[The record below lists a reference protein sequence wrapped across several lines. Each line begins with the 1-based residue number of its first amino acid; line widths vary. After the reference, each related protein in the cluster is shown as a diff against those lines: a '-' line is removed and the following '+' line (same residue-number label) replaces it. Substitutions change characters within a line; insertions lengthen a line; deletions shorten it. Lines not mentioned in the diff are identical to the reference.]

1 MGRGRRRV
9 VRGLVILGSILAFL
23 SVFGIWTERQ
33 ALNTDDWVNTSGR
46 LLENETIR
54 EQLGEYLVDQLYE
67 NVDVR
72 KELEEI
78 LPDDTKELAGPA
90 AGGLRQV
97 AGQGA
102 EKVLETSTAQELW
115 EESNRTAH
123 EQLLAVLEDKKE
135 AVSTDEGTV
144 SLNLGQ
150 LVSNL
155 AEQVGIGE
163 SLAEKLPADAAQI
176 EILKSDELKTAQ
188 DIAIAIKGLALLLSI
203 LTFACFAAAIYLS
216 REGRWVTVLLSGV
229 GLVAAGFAVIVTRQ
243 IAGGIVVDQLV
254 KTESVKP
261 AGEAAWSIGTSL
273 MTSIATTVI
282 IVGVLF
288 LVAGWLASPTGSAR
302 ATRRYLA
309 PTLRQHSAYVYAG
322 LGVLVGFYFLTGPSQ
337 GLRSFLTT
345 LVVAAMAAFG
355 IHELRKQ
362 TAEEYPE
369 ASYDDVFGRTRD
381 KVVDAV
387 KDANIPEKVS
397 EQASKLRLSEMRRPE
412 GDEQEAAQPAT
423 EAPTAT
429 LPVDEDDARLERLER
444 LGTLREKGILS
455 DEEFATEKARLLGR
469 DKQSG
474 R

>member
-9 VRGLVILGSILAFL
+9 VRGLIVLGSILAFL
-23 SVFGIWTERQ
+23 SVFAIWTERQ
-33 ALNTDDWVNTSGR
+33 ALDTDDWVETSGR
-46 LLENETIR
+46 FLENETIR
-54 EQLGEYLVDQLYE
+54 AELSAYLVDQLYE

-78 LPDDTKELAGPA
+78 LPDDTKDLAGPA

-102 EKVLETSTAQELW
+102 EKVLETATAQELW

-123 EQLLAVLEDKKE
+123 EQLLAVLENKKE
-135 AVSTDEGTV
+135 AISTDEGNV

-150 LVSNL
+150 LVTNL

-163 SLAEKLPADAAQI
+163 SLAEKLPPDAAQI

-188 DIAIAIKGLALLLSI
+188 DVAIAIKGLALLFSI
-203 LTFACFAAAIYLS
+203 LTFACFGAAIYFS

-229 GLVAAGFAVIVTRQ
+229 GLIAAGFAVIVVRQ

-254 KTESVKP
+254 TTESVKP

-282 IVGVLF
+282 VIGVLF
-288 LVAGWLASPTGSAR
+288 LIAGWLASPNNAAR
-302 ATRRYLA
+302 TTRRFLA
-309 PTLRQHSAYVYAG
+309 PTLRLHAAYVYAG

-362 TAEEYPE
+362 TEEEYPE
-369 ASYDDVFGRTRD
+369 ATYDDAFGRTRD
-381 KVVDAV
+381 KVVSAV
-387 KDANIPEKVS
+387 RDANIPERVG
-397 EQASKLRLSEMRRPE
+397 EQASKLRRPEVRRPDRDA
-412 GDEQEAAQPAT
+412 GAPGSA

-429 LPVDEDDARLERLER
+429 LPVDEDDVRLGRLEK
-444 LGTLREKGILS
+444 LGALREQGILTE
-455 DEEFATEKARLLGR
+455 DEFAAEKARLLNR
-469 DKQSG
+469 DKQPG
-474 R
+474 E